1 MRNNQSQSRTGA
13 GASGRRTPSRAG
25 AGRSAGA
32 ERSGRRDSKPFDGER
47 REARPVGRPRKDSK
61 PFAGEQKDEKQFR
74 RPRREIKPFGGEN
87 IEGER
92 TFRGPRRE
100 GVNEGSYSRTPRE
113 GGNERKFS
121 RTPREGGEERSF
133 SRPRRE
139 GGEERS
145 FSRTPREGGNDR
157 KFSRTPR
164 EGGEERSFSRPRRE
178 GGEERSFSRPRREG
192 GNERSFSR
200 PPREGG
206 SERSFSRP
214 RREGGE
220 ERSFSRPRREGG
232 NDRSF
237 SRTPREGGEER
248 SFSRPRREGGEERS
262 FSRPRR
268 EGGNERSFSRT
279 PREGGS
285 ERSFSR
291 PRRDSFGSD
300 GPKRIVKSRSTK
312 PKAKSDDGMVRL
324 NKFISNSGVCS
335 RREADEYIV
344 AGLVSV
350 NGEVITELGTKIKQD
365 SDVRFNGE
373 RLKGEEK
380 VYILMNKPKDFVT
393 TVSDP
398 NADKTVMDLIAGKC
412 SQRVYPV
419 GRLDKQTTGVL
430 LLTNDGEM
438 ADNLTHPSNMHKKI
452 YHIVLDKN
460 LSGSDFNAILEGITL
475 DDGPVHADSLAYV
488 DGEKS
493 EVGLEIHSGRNRVV
507 RRIFEHLGYK
517 VKRLD
522 RVFFAGLTKK
532 NLRRGQWRFLTELE
546 ISMLKMGAYE

>member
-145 FSRTPREGGNDR
+145 FSR
-157 KFSRTPR
+157 
-164 EGGEERSFSRPRRE
+164 
-178 GGEERSFSRPRREG
+178 
-192 GNERSFSR
+192 
-200 PPREGG
+200 
-206 SERSFSRP
+206 
-214 RREGGE
+214 
-220 ERSFSRPRREGG
+220 PRREGG

-237 SRTPREGGEER
+237 SRTPREGG
-248 SFSRPRREGGEERS
+248 SD
-262 FSRPRR
+262 
-268 EGGNERSFSRT
+268 
-279 PREGGS
+279 
-285 ERSFSR
+285 RSFSR

>member
-13 GASGRRTPSRAG
+13 GASGRRTPSKAG

-61 PFAGEQKDEKQFR
+61 PFDGER
-74 RPRREIKPFGGEN
+74 RAARPVGRPRREIKPFGGEN

-113 GGNERKFS
+113 GGNDRKFS

-139 GGEERS
+139 
-145 FSRTPREGGNDR
+145 EGGNDR

-178 GGEERSFSRPRREG
+178 EG
-192 GNERSFSR
+192 GNDRKFSR
-200 PPREGG
+200 TPREGG

-214 RREGGE
+214 RREEGGS
-220 ERSFSRPRREGG
+220 ERSFSRPRRE
-232 NDRSF
+232 
-237 SRTPREGGEER
+237 EGGSER
-248 SFSRPRREGGEERS
+248 SFSRPRRED
-262 FSRPRR
+262 SRPFGERR
-268 EGGNERSFSRT
+268 E
-279 PREGGS
+279 

-312 PKAKSDDGMVRL
+312 PKAKADDGMVRL

-393 TVSDP
+393 TLSDP

-412 SQRVYPV
+412 AQRVYPV

-438 ADNLTHPSNMHKKI
+438 ADRLTHPSNMHKKI

-460 LSGSDFNAILEGITL
+460 LSGTDFNAILEGITL
-475 DDGPVHADSLAYV
+475 DDGPVNADSLAYV
-488 DGEKS
+488 DGEKT

-507 RRIFEHLGYK
+507 RRIFEHLGYR

-532 NLRRGQWRFLTELE
+532 NLRRGQWRFLTEQE
-546 ISMLKMGAYE
+546 IAMLKMGAYE